1 MDTVTAQ
8 KQRQSRLE
16 QLRNMQLNRQDQID
30 SPKNIIKKAVM
41 QKFPQVDSQEAG
53 RITREMVLAPKSS
66 SIKIGHETVKVSDLS
81 FQIAES
87 LEAINSETS
96 SSQEYFNWFTES
108 SDILK
113 HMNDGY
119 VSEEDLKER
128 NDWITDSYTREAEMM
143 TCLGLYQN
151 SSFPEAKKRYAEIY
165 NKLVKLRQLRN
176 TIKDNTANKADA
188 EQNKVNMEEKEKA
201 FKKATLYLA
210 VLRQFSKRSPRFNL
224 SKRNLRKLNMYHGD
238 DYDLEGDY
246 DDMYGD
252 YENDDFDERTDLDI
266 EREIYDQQLVL
277 ENSYRF
283 DDMLKE
289 NVLFNWD
296 DNENA
301 AHAMANSYS
310 PAEQYLE
317 QSMPAAEENV
327 EDIRTRIAR
336 LSGRRPPLKAR
347 PLGYDMDRARAFDAT
362 RFQALRQRA
371 ERQSS

>member
-8 KQRQSRLE
+8 QQRQSRLE
-16 QLRNMQLNRQDQID
+16 HLRNMQLNRQDQID

-41 QKFPQVDSQEAG
+41 QKFPQVDAQEAG
-53 RITREMVLAPKSS
+53 RITRELVLAPKNS
-66 SIKIGHETVKVSDLS
+66 SIKIGHETIKVSDLS
-81 FQIAES
+81 YQIAES

-128 NDWITDSYTREAEMM
+128 NDWIADSYTREAEMM
-143 TCLGLYQN
+143 TCLGLYQH

-176 TIKDNTANKADA
+176 TIKDNTANKADTKQ
-188 EQNKVNMEEKEKA
+188 ERVNMEEKEKS
-201 FKKATLYLA
+201 FKKATLYVA
-210 VLRQFSKRSPRFNL
+210 VLRQFTKRSPRFNL
-224 SKRNLRKLNMYHGD
+224 SRRNLRKLNIYHGD
-238 DYDLEGDY
+238 DYDLAGDY

-252 YENDDFDERTDLDI
+252 YENENFDERSDLDI
-266 EREIYDQQLVL
+266 EREMYERSLSL

-283 DDMLKE
+283 DDVLKE

-296 DNENA
+296 DNENTVNVA
-301 AHAMANSYS
+301 VNSYS

-336 LSGRRPPLKAR
+336 LSGRRPPLKVR
-347 PLGYDMDRARAFDAT
+347 PLGYDMDRARAFDAA
-362 RFQALRQRA
+362 RFQALRQR
-371 ERQSS
+371 ETRQMS